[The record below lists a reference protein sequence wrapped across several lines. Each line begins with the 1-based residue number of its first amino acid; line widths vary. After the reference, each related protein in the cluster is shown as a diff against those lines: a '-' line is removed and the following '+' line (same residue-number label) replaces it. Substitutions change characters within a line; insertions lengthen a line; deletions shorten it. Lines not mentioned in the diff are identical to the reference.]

1 MFVADERMKVR
12 VEEKINDHTEM
23 IEKLDEMLT
32 TYGVQHFF
40 SLPNNETEDAEYIF
54 DLFYDSEDRITVDL
68 VYLLWAKTVR
78 KVSSEK
84 IVEAMQKVAA

>member
-1 MFVADERMKVR
+1 MFIADERMKVR
-12 VEEKINDHTEM
+12 VEERINNPEDM

-32 TYGVQHFF
+32 TYGAQHFF
-40 SLPNNETEDAEYIF
+40 SEVNEESEDVEYIL
-54 DLFYDSEDRITVDL
+54 DLFYDSKDRITVDL

-84 IVEAMQKVAA
+84 IAEAMRKVAA